1 MRNAMLVLALFISTV
16 AGAPPAGA
24 VPMSGMNG
32 VCPNAW
38 SLANYISAN
47 YAVRSIG
54 GIRSD
59 ALPDHPSG
67 HALDLMVDGD
77 TALGNAIYA
86 DLSANP
92 GRFGIKYMLWQVPSH
107 YNHIHAT
114 VF

>member
-1 MRNAMLVLALFISTV
+1 MRNALLVLALFISTV
-16 AGAPPAGA
+16 VTAPSASA
-24 VPMSGMNG
+24 VPMVGMNG

-67 HALDLMVDGD
+67 HALDLMVD
-77 TALGNAIYA
+77 TATGNAIYA
-86 DLSANP
+86 DLSSNP

-107 YNHIHAT
+107 YDHVHVT